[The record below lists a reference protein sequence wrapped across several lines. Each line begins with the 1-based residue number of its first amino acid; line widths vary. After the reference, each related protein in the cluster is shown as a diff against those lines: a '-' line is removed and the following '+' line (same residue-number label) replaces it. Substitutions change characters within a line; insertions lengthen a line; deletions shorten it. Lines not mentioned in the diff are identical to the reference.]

1 MTEEREMSKKY
12 KQEYLDGLE
21 ALISRR
27 EQAYEKKRDSYIR
40 DIFKNPEFY
49 RDELKSMFGYPLTE
63 KKPQTLPKVKTEP
76 VSDGVV
82 RMSFE
87 ILEDVWMTGL
97 FFQKD
102 EKKRPLVIVQHGGLG
117 TPEFISNFYDDTANY
132 NHMLE
137 RVVQYDVHA
146 FAPQLLIWS
155 QEEYQLPFNR
165 QEIDARLKRV
175 GSSVTAVEVYGI
187 MRILDWFEAQ
197 DYVKNFGMVG
207 LSYGGFYTLTTT
219 ALEPRIQ
226 SAVSCSYFND
236 RTTIG
241 WTDWTWENAAEKFFD
256 AEIACL
262 AYPRRLCIEVGN
274 KDELF
279 NIESAKKEWERL
291 KKLCAPVG
299 TDWVDFIEFD
309 GDHEFCK
316 SDEPIKRLADDL
328 I

>member
-1 MTEEREMSKKY
+1 ML
-12 KQEYLDGLE
+12 Q
-21 ALISRR
+21 
-27 EQAYEKKRDSYIR
+27 
-40 DIFKNPEFY
+40 
-49 RDELKSMFGYPLTE
+49 
-63 KKPQTLPKVKTEP
+63 
-76 VSDGVV
+76 
-82 RMSFE
+82 
-87 ILEDVWMTGL
+87 TGL

-226 SAVSCSYFND
+226 SAVSCSY
-236 RTTIG
+236 
-241 WTDWTWENAAEKFFD
+241 
-256 AEIACL
+256 
-262 AYPRRLCIEVGN
+262 
-274 KDELF
+274 
-279 NIESAKKEWERL
+279 
-291 KKLCAPVG
+291 
-299 TDWVDFIEFD
+299 
-309 GDHEFCK
+309 H
-316 SDEPIKRLADDL
+316 
-328 I
+328 